1 VLLIKAIIIIIIIIP
16 KPPQTPVPQGLQ
28 LRFLIMHHSPIAV
41 CTTMVGEELSRS
53 RVGVGDLGS
62 AMASLQQQQPLVVMS
77 GGQQQHQQHQQQ
89 QCGSATNS
97 SQNATST
104 HGIITTNLHHNNN
117 TTTRASDGF
126 GKMDNPAVDEF
137 PAGLRVL
144 VVDDDPICL
153 MILDRMLR
161 QCSYQGLF
169 FHASTL
175 LFMCWLA
182 CIFYIRLKFPIC
194 DGSRS
199 SGPHTYLQTKMKV

>member
-1 VLLIKAIIIIIIIIP
+1 VLLIKAIIIIIP
-16 KPPQTPVPQGLQ
+16 KPPQTPVPQGLH

-97 SQNATST
+97 SHNATST
-104 HGIITTNLHHNNN
+104 H
-117 TTTRASDGF
+117 GF

-153 MILDRMLR
+153 MILERMLR

-175 LFMCWLA
+175 LFMCWQA
-182 CIFYIRLKFPIC
+182 
-194 DGSRS
+194 
-199 SGPHTYLQTKMKV
+199 